1 MRPAADDDLAH
12 GGTGAHGGDDRR
24 RLTDERRRRQHRE
37 ADEQPG
43 GHLEGRRFDVVHT
56 LIDCVP
62 AGLRRAMLDHSLAA
76 LVAPGGRLVVSH
88 YSAPPGGR
96 TDEAGM
102 HGEAIAVDPPN
113 PRS

>member
-76 LVAPGGRLVVSH
+76 LVAPGRAAGGQPLLG
-88 YSAPPGGR
+88 APGG
-96 TDEAGM
+96 AGPTRPACM
-102 HGEAIAVDPPN
+102 A
-113 PRS
+113 RR